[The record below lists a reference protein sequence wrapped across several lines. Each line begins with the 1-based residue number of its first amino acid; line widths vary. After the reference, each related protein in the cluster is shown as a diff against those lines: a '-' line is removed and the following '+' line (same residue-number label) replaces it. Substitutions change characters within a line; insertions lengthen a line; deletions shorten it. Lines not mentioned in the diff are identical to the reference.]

1 MIKGLRLKFIL
12 IVTVIVMGMLAAIF
26 GLLYQSTAQSL
37 ENESRRMLQTI
48 AADPLGKINAKGEN
62 GVYLPYFCVVQEPLP
77 FDPSQSS
84 YTIRG
89 SDVYVNDDAFVG
101 KMMNT
106 ALNRRAAEGIIEEGN
121 LRYLRRIVGN
131 NKYTVV
137 VFVGMAAEKASL
149 DSQLG
154 TFMLIGTGAVPVV
167 LLLAF
172 ALSLWMTRPVEKAW
186 AQQRQFVSDASHELK
201 TPLTVIL
208 ANAEMLQEPTQ
219 NAETQQRLSA
229 NILTMSTQMRSLVER
244 MLDLARADN
253 GASRMVFR
261 PLDMTDLTTDAVLP
275 FEPVY
280 FEKGLQFHCHMQ
292 DGLRV
297 KGSEQHL
304 KQVLDIL
311 LDNAAKYA
319 MPGSWVQLVLRKQ
332 GSHCLLSVATPGEEI
347 SKADLKNIF
356 KRFYRA
362 DKARSE
368 GGSYGLGLSIAESIV
383 REHRGKIWAESAK
396 SINTFFVQLP
406 LTSAQPTPVI
416 PAMPVAPVP
425 AEAPAALPE
434 EPPETE

>member
-12 IVTVIVMGMLAAIF
+12 IVTVIVTGMLAAIF

-48 AADPLGKINAKGEN
+48 AADPLGEVNARGEN
-62 GVYLPYFCVVQEPLP
+62 GVYLPFFCVVQEPLP

-84 YTIRG
+84 YAIRG
-89 SDVYVNDDAFVG
+89 SDIYVNDNAFVG
-101 KMMNT
+101 KMMSI
-106 ALNRRAAEGIIEEGN
+106 ALNRRADEGIIAEGN
-121 LRYLRRIVGN
+121 LRYLRRNVG

-137 VFVGMAAEKASL
+137 VFVSMAAENASL
-149 DSQLG
+149 NGQLG
-154 TFMLIGTGAVPVV
+154 AFALIGIGTVPVV

-186 AQQRQFVSDASHELK
+186 AQQQQFVSDASHELK

-219 NAETQQRLSA
+219 SEETQQRLSA

-244 MLDLARADN
+244 MLDLTRADN
-253 GASRMVFR
+253 GSARMVFR
-261 PLDMTDLTTDAVLP
+261 PLDMTGLTADAVLP

-280 FEKGLQFHCHMQ
+280 FEKGLQFHCHIQ

-304 KQVLDIL
+304 KQVVDIL

-319 MPGSWVQLVLRKQ
+319 MPESWVQLVLRKQ
-332 GSHCLLSVATPGEEI
+332 GGHCLLSVATPGEEI

-383 REHRGKIWAESAK
+383 REHRGKIWAQSVR

-406 LTSAQPTPVI
+406 LTSAI
-416 PAMPVAPVP
+416 PMAPDS

-434 EPPETE
+434 EVTETE